1 MELNRKNA
9 WYIPCLYG
17 LVVYIA
23 NYIGSA
29 IPVSTSINRETQ
41 NFIIWQNILAQ
52 HRTIV
57 SVITSFCYIIP
68 IFFCCLYAM
77 TMNQKND

>member
-1 MELNRKNA
+1 MEINRKNA

-23 NYIGSA
+23 NYIGPA

-52 HRTIV
+52 HHTIV
-57 SVITSFCYIIP
+57 SVIISFCYIIP